1 MVSIKD
7 VAKEAGVAVSTVSK
21 VLNSYPNVS
30 EATRKKVNEAA
41 KKLNFVPNAVASALS
56 SKRVARIAILMNQAA
71 QATAIDEIDM
81 SYISGAI
88 VKAKELGLDVITI
101 FYSMFE
107 DKSLD
112 ELIAYLRS
120 QSIAGLLIYGLSKDD
135 DVLIELVKSE
145 EFKCVVVDADIV
157 NERTTCIMIDQAQA
171 QYDVVNEVLKTDSAN
186 RILYIKGKDNGFV
199 TKLRTAGIR
208 RICEERGIEL
218 MIEPGE
224 FSEKK
229 AREITFEKAKDCDM
243 IVCASDMMAIGAMKA
258 LTDMDIFRPV
268 CGFDGITLM
277 GYAGK
282 QMSTVKQDFYN
293 ISATAVEEIN
303 RLRSGESGRKVTP
316 EHKVVKLQ
324 YLDIIR

>member
-88 VKAKELGLDVITI
+88 VKAKEIGLDVITI

-107 DKSLD
+107 DKPLN

-157 NERTTCIMIDQAQA
+157 NERTSCVMIDQAQA

-199 TKLRTAGIR
+199 TELRTAGIK

-218 MIEPGE
+218 MIEQGE

-229 AREITFEKAKDCDM
+229 AREITFAKAKDCDM

-258 LTDMDIFRPV
+258 LTEMDIFRPV

-293 ISATAVEEIN
+293 ISATAVEEID
-303 RLRSGESGRKVTP
+303 RLRSGETGRKVVP